1 MLSSPTPPGSGGLL
15 TNDLKLPLSEDDR
28 KDYSRLS
35 HMEIKTQDYT
45 IQYDEA
51 ATTVNCRGSFRLSG
65 MEEYTPIVDL
75 LDSVADAEPPTIT
88 LNLRDLEFLNSSGIS
103 MLSKFVIKVRQ
114 KKNIQM
120 VVQGSKDIPWQG
132 KSLKNLQRLMPSLEL
147 QLE

>member
-1 MLSSPTPPGSGGLL
+1 MINELMSPPSKD
-15 TNDLKLPLSEDDR
+15 DLK
-28 KDYSRLS
+28 DYLRQS

-45 IQYDEA
+45 IAYDEA
-51 ATTVNCRGSFRLSG
+51 TTTVNCKGSFRLSG
-65 MEEYTPIVDL
+65 MEEYAPIVGL